1 MASELQ
7 TVSDEKLTRQSQA
20 GSLAAFEELVHRYER
35 RIYGFVAKCC
45 GSASD
50 ASEITQ
56 DTFVRAFQAI
66 ARFDSRQAFAPW
78 LFTIARRKCIDRHR
92 AALRINEEPLPAV
105 PGTDDPSEALAQREE
120 RQNLWA
126 LARRRLP
133 IAQFQ
138 ALWLR
143 YAEDMAV
150 AQIAQVLGRTQTHIK
165 VLLFRGRNALGKEL
179 QAGLP
184 SRPPAAPITLETIP
198 TSPPGSCFAHHIP
211 RFTHH
216 EILARKA

>member
-78 LFTIARRKCIDRHR
+78 LFTIAANK
-92 AALRINEEPLPAV
+92 AAV
-105 PGTDDPSEALAQREE
+105 LAFTP
-120 RQNLWA
+120 
-126 LARRRLP
+126 ARRR
-133 IAQFQ
+133 
-138 ALWLR
+138 
-143 YAEDMAV
+143 
-150 AQIAQVLGRTQTHIK
+150 G
-165 VLLFRGRNALGKEL
+165 
-179 QAGLP
+179 
-184 SRPPAAPITLETIP
+184 
-198 TSPPGSCFAHHIP
+198 
-211 RFTHH
+211 
-216 EILARKA
+216 LARELLIAECDFVAEVWKEQKPDPDQPNRMWEAFAFDVFRIQDGRLTEHWDERALSP